1 MSDKAEALARAV
13 AAHSGTDRGL
23 ELALEI
29 GLTIDEYASARL
41 LQTRVMKDSDW
52 NNCRSP
58 HGLMVDCIYLVAKRG
73 GYDVSAVKV
82 RNKTMTIFGV
92 GTQPRPSAWQQA
104 FTDLIE
110 ELL

>member
-13 AAHSGTDRGL
+13 AAHGGTDRGM

-29 GLTIDEYASARL
+29 GLSIDEYASARL
-41 LQTRVMKDSDW
+41 LRTRVMKDSDW
-52 NNCRSP
+52 NNSRSP
-58 HGLMVDCIYLVAKRG
+58 HGLMVDCIYLAAKRG

-82 RNKTMTIFGV
+82 RNKTLSVFGV
-92 GTQPRPSAWQQA
+92 GTQPRPSAWQHG
-104 FTDLIE
+104 FRDLIE